1 MTNKNNASASDPGGL
16 DPDQTNIHDASQ
28 SGDLTPTQDFNTSQP
43 QSGHWKT
50 TDSAIDPPQAGSK
63 SPSDPRVSESKPL
76 STTKLYENPVPEKL
90 GRFLIRKLLG
100 RGGFGEVYLA
110 FDEQLRREVAIKL
123 TFGSRVGPKAVDMFL
138 KEAQMLAELEH
149 PNIVPVYEI
158 GTTERNDIFIVS
170 KLIDGMDLASR
181 IEKDRPSR
189 ELSLEIIAAIADALY
204 YAHSKGLVHRD
215 IKPANILLDK
225 NDRPYL
231 ADFGIALRETDQV
244 KEGEI
249 SGTPAYMS
257 PEQARGEGH
266 RIDNRSDI
274 YSLGVVLYEMLAG
287 RRPFKGKTIHE
298 LLKQAQTGEV
308 RTPRTF
314 DATITRELER
324 VCLKALS
331 RHPSDRFAIAKDL
344 AEEVR
349 WLIQNQ
355 RTSGNSNTLRTPA
368 GVANADRVGLDSGPQ
383 RTPSELPSAG
393 ELDSASRTG
402 PVKVVPKG
410 LRSFDAG
417 DADFFLELL
426 PGPFDRDG
434 LPESIRFWKSRI
446 EATDIDKTFR
456 VGLVYGPSGCG
467 KSSLMKAGLL
477 PRLSTRIERV
487 YVEATPDDTPARLL
501 KELQKRIPDLS
512 ATNLADALSM
522 IRRRKL
528 VPSGGKLLL
537 VIDQFEQWLYAE
549 KSYANAELTNALS
562 QCDGETIQAI
572 VMVREDF
579 WISVSRFLKELDIPI
594 VERENSAM
602 VDLFDLEHSK
612 KVLAYFGR
620 AFERLPEDR
629 SSWSED
635 QKAFLNQAVMGLSEN
650 DKVIS
655 VRLALFAEMMKG
667 KLWVPKTIEDVGGIS
682 GVGVTFLEETFGQKH
697 APIQYRQ
704 HQEAVRGLLSALLP
718 ASGTDIKGSMQSV
731 DSLKKAAG
739 YEDKPREFEELLEIL
754 DKNLRL
760 ITPVDDSSGSETGTQ
775 RSYQLAHDYM
785 VPSLRE
791 WLTQKQRE
799 TKKGRAELKLA
810 ERAATWG
817 ANPENKQ
824 LPTLLEWLQIRRLT
838 EPAKWIPNEKAVM
851 RASTRYH
858 LQRIAMGAAA
868 AVLLSLGGW
877 FAWQETSRRQE
888 ATRIEGLVNTL
899 TSADPAQIPAIA
911 KQLDAKAEIADGYLA
926 LLVSGDATTPAQQRA
941 KLHARM
947 ASVARDPSLVEPL
960 TEELLAGKVNYV
972 LPLRELLRPS
982 AAKLSESL
990 QNLLHDDK
998 ADPLR
1003 RFRAALALA
1012 DNVPPSD
1019 EATWTESNRM
1029 FIAEQLVASNAEFQP
1044 ILREALRPI
1053 QEKLLGDLERIFGA
1067 SPGDAQRLSAAN
1079 TLADYAANDRE
1090 RLTTL
1095 LTQATPEQHAVLY
1108 PLVAAFRSPET
1119 ILQLSQAAAT
1129 PPPEELGSVAR
1140 IAYGQQ
1146 RANAAVTMLKL
1157 GEKEKVLPVFDWTDD
1172 PEAMT
1177 QFIFRCKPR
1186 GITID
1191 TLLDLLA
1198 IRSVSE
1204 GRARY
1209 ALLLA
1214 IGEYAPSDIP
1224 ASRRDALVKQ
1234 LSDWYA
1240 NDPSS
1245 GVHGA
1250 SGWLLR
1256 HLGEN
1261 EIATRIDQTPVPYS
1275 PEREWFTLAITVK
1288 PTPPP
1293 KPKPKEKEGGSE
1305 SSENKEAESDT
1316 NATELKEPET
1326 PPEPLPPK
1334 TFYYTFI
1341 IHPKGEYTIGSVTD
1355 QLDREKDEVRHT
1367 VTLTRP
1373 FALLDREI
1381 TFDELIAFSPQ
1392 YAGFMQQFDATL
1404 NDSGFAAHWYESV
1417 SFCRWLGTEM
1427 GLPEADQCYADP
1439 ETLDKEQYPRE
1450 PNPVA
1455 NWAPRDWPLDL
1466 SKRGF
1471 RLPTESEWEVMARSG
1486 SRTSYGF
1493 GSEVALL
1500 DRFGWFSEN
1509 SGKKVHPGRE
1519 KRPSVRGLFDLH
1531 GNLFEWTH
1539 DWDGDF
1545 DSSSAQTDPLGRKT
1559 GTFRVHR
1566 GGGWGRDAARC
1577 RTASRNLDSP
1587 PHRSTGIGFRLA
1599 LVPSGPDGSGAA
1611 GLGPAEPVSGTGDGN
1626 GAEGD
1631 RRREE

>member
-1 MTNKNNASASDPGGL
+1 
-16 DPDQTNIHDASQ
+16 
-28 SGDLTPTQDFNTSQP
+28 
-43 QSGHWKT
+43 
-50 TDSAIDPPQAGSK
+50 
-63 SPSDPRVSESKPL
+63 
-76 STTKLYENPVPEKL
+76 
-90 GRFLIRKLLG
+90 
-100 RGGFGEVYLA
+100 
-110 FDEQLRREVAIKL
+110 
-123 TFGSRVGPKAVDMFL
+123 MFL

-170 KLIDGMDLASR
+170 KLIDGMDLATR

-402 PVKVVPKG
+402 PLKVVPKG

-537 VIDQFEQWLYAE
+537 VIDQFEQWLYAQ

-667 KLWVPKTIEDVGGIS
+667 KLWVPKTIEDVGGVS

-739 YEDKPREFEELLEIL
+739 YEDKPREFEELMEIL

-990 QNLLHDDK
+990 QNLLDDDK

-1288 PTPPP
+1288 PTPPTQT
-1293 KPKPKEKEGGSE
+1293 KP
-1305 SSENKEAESDT
+1305 
-1316 NATELKEPET
+1316 EP
-1326 PPEPLPPK
+1326 PPEPLLPR

-1341 IHPKGEYTIGSVTD
+1341 VQPSGEYTISSVED
-1355 QLDREKDEVRHT
+1355 EVDRNKGNEVRHT
-1367 VTLTRP
+1367 VTLTRS

-1381 TFDELIAFSPQ
+1381 TFEELSAFSPQ
-1392 YAGFMQQFDATL
+1392 YAEFMKQVDAAPNDAGFGT
-1404 NDSGFAAHWYESV
+1404 HWYDSV
-1417 SFCRWLGTEM
+1417 AFCRWLGQEM
-1427 GLPEADQCYADP
+1427 GLAETDQCYADP
-1439 ETLDKEQYPRE
+1439 ETLDKEQYPRDPQE
-1450 PNPVA
+1450 TSF
-1455 NWAPRDWPLDL
+1455 PRNWPLDV

-1471 RLPTESEWEVMARSG
+1471 RLPTESEWEVMARGG
-1486 SRTSYGF
+1486 SRTSYGY

-1500 DRFGWFSEN
+1500 DRFGWFNEN
-1509 SGKKVHPGRE
+1509 SGRKVHPGRE
-1519 KRPSVRGLFDLH
+1519 KRPSVRGLYDLH
-1531 GNLFEWTH
+1531 GNLYEWTH
-1539 DWDGDF
+1539 DWQGAF
-1545 DSSSAQTDPLGRKT
+1545 GASPQTDPLGAKT
-1559 GTFRVHR
+1559 GSGRVNR
-1566 GGGWGRDAARC
+1566 GGGWDNDAARC
-1577 RTASRNLDSP
+1577 RAAFRNGGTPAARITSR
-1587 PHRSTGIGFRLA
+1587 GFRLA
-1599 LVPSGPDGSGAA
+1599 LVPSGPA
-1611 GLGPAEPVSGTGDGN
+1611 GLGPAEPGTGTG
-1626 GAEGD
+1626 
-1631 RRREE
+1631 R

>member
-1 MTNKNNASASDPGGL
+1 
-16 DPDQTNIHDASQ
+16 
-28 SGDLTPTQDFNTSQP
+28 
-43 QSGHWKT
+43 
-50 TDSAIDPPQAGSK
+50 
-63 SPSDPRVSESKPL
+63 
-76 STTKLYENPVPEKL
+76 
-90 GRFLIRKLLG
+90 
-100 RGGFGEVYLA
+100 
-110 FDEQLRREVAIKL
+110 
-123 TFGSRVGPKAVDMFL
+123 
-138 KEAQMLAELEH
+138 
-149 PNIVPVYEI
+149 
-158 GTTERNDIFIVS
+158 
-170 KLIDGMDLASR
+170 
-181 IEKDRPSR
+181 
-189 ELSLEIIAAIADALY
+189 
-204 YAHSKGLVHRD
+204 
-215 IKPANILLDK
+215 
-225 NDRPYL
+225 
-231 ADFGIALRETDQV
+231 
-244 KEGEI
+244 
-249 SGTPAYMS
+249 
-257 PEQARGEGH
+257 
-266 RIDNRSDI
+266 
-274 YSLGVVLYEMLAG
+274 
-287 RRPFKGKTIHE
+287 
-298 LLKQAQTGEV
+298 
-308 RTPRTF
+308 
-314 DATITRELER
+314 
-324 VCLKALS
+324 
-331 RHPSDRFAIAKDL
+331 
-344 AEEVR
+344 
-349 WLIQNQ
+349 
-355 RTSGNSNTLRTPA
+355 
-368 GVANADRVGLDSGPQ
+368 
-383 RTPSELPSAG
+383 
-393 ELDSASRTG
+393 
-402 PVKVVPKG
+402 
-410 LRSFDAG
+410 
-417 DADFFLELL
+417 
-426 PGPFDRDG
+426 
-434 LPESIRFWKSRI
+434 
-446 EATDIDKTFR
+446 
-456 VGLVYGPSGCG
+456 
-467 KSSLMKAGLL
+467 
-477 PRLSTRIERV
+477 
-487 YVEATPDDTPARLL
+487 
-501 KELQKRIPDLS
+501 
-512 ATNLADALSM
+512 
-522 IRRRKL
+522 L
-528 VPSGGKLLL
+528 VPGGGKLLL

-926 LLVSGDATTPAQQRA
+926 PLVSGDATTPAQQRA

-1029 FIAEQLVASNAEFQP
+1029 FIAEQLLASNAEFQP

-1053 QEKLLGDLERIFGA
+1053 QDKLLGDLERIFGA

-1079 TLADYAANDRE
+1079 ALADYAANDRE
-1090 RLTTL
+1090 RLTKL
-1095 LTQATPEQHAVLY
+1095 LTQATAEQHAVLY
-1108 PLVAAFRSPET
+1108 PLVAAVPSPET
-1119 ILQLSQAAAT
+1119 IAQLSQVAAT

-1140 IAYGQQ
+1140 IAYGQH

-1157 GEKEKVLPVFDWTDD
+1157 GEKEKFLPVFDWTDD

-1275 PEREWFTLAITVK
+1275 PEREWFTLAIKVN
-1288 PTPPP
+1288 PTPSP
-1293 KPKPKEKEGGSE
+1293 KPKPEEKEEGSE
-1305 SSENKEAESDT
+1305 PSEKKEAESNT
-1316 NATELKEPET
+1316 NATEPKETEA

-1341 IHPKGEYTIGSVTD
+1341 VHPSGECTIGSVTD
-1355 QLDREKDEVRHT
+1355 QLDRLKHEVRHT

-1373 FALLDREI
+1373 IALLDREI
-1381 TFDELIAFSPQ
+1381 TFDELIAFSPK
-1392 YAGFMQQFDATL
+1392 YAGFMQEFDATPS
-1404 NDSGFAAHWYESV
+1404 DAGFAANWYDSV

-1427 GLPEADQCYADP
+1427 RLPEADQCYPDP
-1439 ETLDKEQYPRE
+1439 DTLDKEQYPRDPQE
-1450 PNPVA
+1450 TSF
-1455 NWAPRDWPLDL
+1455 PRNWPLDL

-1471 RLPTESEWEVMARSG
+1471 RLPTESEWEVIARSG
-1486 SRTSYGF
+1486 SRTAYGF

-1500 DRFGWFSEN
+1500 DRFGWFTEN
-1509 SGKKVHPGRE
+1509 SGKKVHSGRE

-1531 GNLFEWTH
+1531 GNLYEWTH
-1539 DWDGDF
+1539 DWFGDF
-1545 DSSSAQTDPLGRKT
+1545 GSSAQTDPLGAKIDSN
-1559 GTFRVHR
+1559 RVFR
-1566 GGGWGRDAARC
+1566 GGGWVSDAAYC
-1577 RTASRNLDSP
+1577 RAAYRYGDSP
-1587 PHRSTGIGFRLA
+1587 AHRYTGGGFRLA
-1599 LVPSGPDGSGAA
+1599 LVPSGLAGTGVA
-1611 GLGPAEPVSGTGDGN
+1611 GLGPAEPVSGTGEGK